1 MSRRDGARSRVYD
14 FDTVHERR
22 ETGSTKWSRYPADV
36 LPLWIADMDFAV
48 APEILSALRLRLEHP
63 VLGYAVAKAE
73 LRETIVED
81 LVERFDWRI
90 APDDIVFLPGV
101 EPGFNMALKARL
113 APGEAVLVQTPM
125 YRPILDAPRH
135 WGLERLDVPLVRG
148 PEGYE
153 PDRDALARALRR
165 SRAFLLCNPHN
176 PTGHVYTR
184 DDLAFIAATCEANDT
199 LIVSDE
205 IHCDLVFDGRRHIPI
220 ASLAPEVA
228 RRTIT
233 LMSASK
239 TYNIPGLKTAFAVI
253 QDPALRE
260 AFNGARSG
268 MVDSVNLMG
277 LEATLAAYR
286 DAGAW
291 RVALIDYLQ
300 ANRDVLARELARLL
314 PDIVY
319 HAPQASFL
327 AWLDCR
333 ALDLG
338 PSPQRFFLDEAK
350 LGLYA
355 GEAFGAGYEGFVR
368 LNFGCT
374 RATLLTAVE
383 RMAAA
388 VARR

>member
-1 MSRRDGARSRVYD
+1 MYD
-14 FDTVHERR
+14 FDAFHDRYA
-22 ETGSTKWSRYPADV
+22 TGSTKWSRYPAEV

-48 APEILSALRLRLEHP
+48 APEIIAALRARLEHP
-63 VLGYAVAKAE
+63 VLGYAVAMAE
-73 LRETIVED
+73 LREQIVED
-81 LVERFDWRI
+81 LAARFDWRI
-90 APDDIVFLPGV
+90 TADEIVFLPGV

-113 APGEAVLVQTPM
+113 AAGDAVLVQTPM
-125 YRPILDAPRH
+125 YRPILDAPGH
-135 WGLERLDVPLVRG
+135 WGLERLDVPLTRG
-148 PEGYE
+148 VEDYE
-153 PDRDALARALRR
+153 PDRDAIARALRR
-165 SRAFLLCNPHN
+165 ARAFLLCNPHN

-184 DDLAFIAATCEANDT
+184 DDLAFIAAACEANDA

-205 IHCDLVFDGRRHIPI
+205 IHCDLVFDGRQHVPI

-239 TYNIPGLKTAFAVI
+239 TYNIPGLKTAFAII

-291 RVALIDYLQ
+291 RAAAIDYLQ
-300 ANRDVLARELARLL
+300 GNRDFLTRELAQLL
-314 PDIVY
+314 PEIVY
-319 HAPQASFL
+319 HPPQASFL

-333 ALDLG
+333 ALNLG
-338 PSPQRFFLDEAK
+338 PSPQRFFLDDAK

-374 RATLLTAVE
+374 RATLAKAVE
-383 RMAAA
+383 QMAAA
-388 VARR
+388 VAAR

>member
-1 MSRRDGARSRVYD
+1 MYD
-14 FDTVHERR
+14 FDTVPDRQD
-22 ETGSTKWSRYPADV
+22 TGSTKWSRYPADI

-48 APEILSALRLRLEHP
+48 APEILSALRSRLDHP

-73 LRETIVED
+73 LREQIVSD
-81 LVERFDWRI
+81 LAARFAWPI
-90 APDDIVFLPGV
+90 SPDDIVFLPGV

-113 APGEAVLVQTPM
+113 VPGEAVLVQTPM
-125 YRPILDAPRH
+125 YRPILDAPGH
-135 WGLERLDVPLVRG
+135 WGLERLDAPLAHG
-148 PEGYE
+148 PGGYE
-153 PDRDALARALRR
+153 PDRDAIARALKWA
-165 SRAFLLCNPHN
+165 RAFLLCNPHN
-176 PTGHVYTR
+176 PTGYVYTR
-184 DDLAFIAATCEANDT
+184 DDLLAIAAACEANDA

-205 IHCDLVFDGRRHIPI
+205 IHCDLVFDGHRHIPI
-220 ASLAPEVA
+220 ASLSPEVA

-239 TYNIPGLKTAFAVI
+239 TYNTPGLKTAFAVI
-253 QDPALRE
+253 QDPALRV
-260 AFNGARSG
+260 AFNRARSG

-291 RVALIDYLQ
+291 RAAAIDYLQ
-300 ANRDVLARELARLL
+300 GNRDVLAETLASHL
-314 PDIVY
+314 PEIVY
-319 HAPQASFL
+319 HRPQASFL

-333 ALDLG
+333 ALALG
-338 PSPQRFFLDEAK
+338 PSPQRFFLEEAK

-355 GEAFGAGYEGFVR
+355 GEAFGTGYEGFVR

-374 RATLLTAVE
+374 RATLLGAVE

-388 VARR
+388 VAQRAGARGVHA

>member
-1 MSRRDGARSRVYD
+1 MQVYD
-14 FDTVHERR
+14 FDGAPARL
-22 ETGSTKWSRYPADV
+22 ETGSTKWSRYPAEV
-36 LPLWIADMDFAV
+36 LPMWIADMDFAV
-48 APEILSALRLRLEHP
+48 APEILAALRRRLEHP

-73 LRETIVED
+73 LREQIVLD
-81 LVERFDWRI
+81 LEARFDWRI

-101 EPGFNMALKARL
+101 EPGFNMALNARL
-113 APGEAVLVQTPM
+113 SAGEAVLVQTPM
-125 YRPILDAPRH
+125 YRPILDAPGH
-135 WGLERLDVPLVRG
+135 WGLERLDVPLARG
-148 PEGYE
+148 DDGHE
-153 PDRDALARALRR
+153 PDRDAIARALRR
-165 SRAFLLCNPHN
+165 ARAFLLCNPHN

-184 DDLAFIAATCEANDT
+184 DDLAFFAAACEANDV

-205 IHCDLVFDGRRHIPI
+205 IHCDLVFDGRRHVPI

-253 QDPALRE
+253 QDRALRE
-260 AFNGARSG
+260 AFNGARRG

-291 RVALIDYLQ
+291 RAAALAYLQ
-300 ANRDVLARELARLL
+300 GNRDVLAGELARRL
-314 PDIVY
+314 PEIVY
-319 HAPQASFL
+319 HPPQASFL

-333 ALDLG
+333 GLDLG
-338 PSPQRFFLDEAK
+338 RSPHRFFLEEAK

-374 RATLLTAVE
+374 RATLAEAVD
-383 RMAAA
+383 RMAAS
-388 VARR
+388 VAGRAGR